1 MSETRTDLIGMSKTE
16 LTDAVV
22 SMGEK
27 PFRAKQLWQWIYH
40 HGAKDFDSMT
50 SLAASF
56 REKLERDFYI
66 SRPESVRE
74 LTSADNTRKWLLQLS
89 DGQRIESVY
98 IPEED
103 RGAVCISTQIGC
115 AMNCA
120 FCNTGSQ
127 GFTRNLTA
135 AEIVGQFLLARDSY
149 GEWPTPSD
157 QTRYLSNIVVMG
169 MGEPLLNFDNTAKAL
184 KILMDEEGV
193 CISRRRITVSTSGI
207 APLIPRIASEMRVR
221 LAVSLHAPTD
231 EIRNQIM
238 PINRKY
244 PLKQLMDA
252 CREYRKIADE
262 PRQRITFE
270 YVMIDGLNDSEQ
282 NAYQLIELV
291 KGIGAKFNLIPL
303 NEWSGCPLKCSPR
316 HKIEKF
322 ASILNKAGYSCPI
335 RASRGREIMAACGQ
349 LKAKTEAV

>member
-1 MSETRTDLIGMSKTE
+1 MADKTDLIGLSKEE
-16 LTDAVV
+16 LLETVV
-22 SMGEK
+22 SLGEK
-27 PFRAKQLWQWIYH
+27 PFRAKQLWQWLYY
-40 HGAKDFDSMT
+40 HGARDFSQMT
-50 SLAASF
+50 SLSQSF
-56 REKLERDFYI
+56 KEKLSANFCI
-66 SRPESVRE
+66 SRPKVIKE
-74 LTSADNTRKWLLQLS
+74 LTSCDCTRKWLLQLS
-89 DGQRIESVY
+89 DEHKVESVY

-103 RGAVCISTQIGC
+103 RGAMCISTQVGC
-115 AMNCA
+115 AMGCV

-127 GFTRNLTA
+127 GYTRNLTA
-135 AEIVGQFLLARDSY
+135 SEIVGQFLAARDSY

-157 QTRYLSNIVVMG
+157 GVRRLSNIVVMG

-184 KILMDEEGV
+184 KILMDDEGV

-207 APLIPRIASEMRVR
+207 APLIPRVASEMRVR
-221 LAVSLHAPTD
+221 LAISLHAPTD
-231 EIRNQIM
+231 EIRNKIM

-244 PLKQLMDA
+244 PLKELMQA
-252 CREYRKIADE
+252 CRLYRKIAAE

-270 YVMIDGLNDSEQ
+270 YVMIDGLNDSDE

-303 NEWSGCPLKCSPR
+303 NEWEGCQLKCSR
-316 HKIEKF
+316 RDRIERF

-349 LKAKTEAV
+349 LKSQAHT

>member
-1 MSETRTDLIGMSKTE
+1 MPESLTDLIGLSKTE
-16 LTDAVV
+16 LKEVV
-22 SMGEK
+22 LSMGEK
-27 PFRAKQLWQWIYH
+27 PFRAKQLWQWLYY
-40 HGAKDFDSMT
+40 HGARDFDSMT

-56 REKLERDFYI
+56 KEKLKENFYI
-66 SRPESVRE
+66 SRPTVIRE
-74 LTSADNTRKWLLQLS
+74 LTSSDSTRKWLLQLS

-103 RGAVCISTQIGC
+103 RGAVCISTQVGC

-135 AEIVGQFLLARDSY
+135 SEIAGQFLLARDSY

-157 QTRYLSNIVVMG
+157 TTRYLSNIVVMG

-184 KILMDEEGV
+184 KILMDDEGV

-207 APLIPRIASEMRVR
+207 APLIPRVASEMRVR

-231 EIRNQIM
+231 EIRNKIM

-270 YVMIDGLNDSEQ
+270 YVMIDGLNDSEE
-282 NAYQLIELV
+282 NAYQLINLV

-316 HKIEKF
+316 NKIERF

-335 RASRGREIMAACGQ
+335 RASRGQEIMAACGQ
-349 LKAKTEAV
+349 LKAKNSQ